1 MSELSEP
8 DDFDDDAIRDELLKM
23 LDREEVR
30 ISTEVSVSLA
40 KGAKDAEEFRP
51 DAQAQWQTIENK
63 IRRRGRDVFNRL
75 REYVQRS
82 R

>member
-40 KGAKDAEEFRP
+40 KGAKDA
-51 DAQAQWQTIENK
+51 
-63 IRRRGRDVFNRL
+63 
-75 REYVQRS
+75 
-82 R
+82 